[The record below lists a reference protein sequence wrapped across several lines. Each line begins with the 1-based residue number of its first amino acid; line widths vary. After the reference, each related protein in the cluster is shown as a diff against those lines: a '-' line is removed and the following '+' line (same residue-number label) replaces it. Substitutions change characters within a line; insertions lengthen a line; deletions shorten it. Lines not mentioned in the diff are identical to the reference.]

1 MIHHRGM
8 LNHLLAK
15 VEDLGLTA
23 SDAVAQNASQS
34 FDISVWQLLCSLVVG
49 GRAHIYPDEVAHDP
63 ASLLAAVERDGLTIL
78 EVVPSVLAAML
89 EVPDLPAL
97 KTLRWMIPTGE
108 ALPPELCRR
117 WLALY
122 PSIPLLNAYGPT
134 ECSDDVA
141 HHPIREAP
149 APEVIN
155 TPIGKPVANT
165 QLYILDRE
173 LRPLPPGVAGEL
185 CVGGLGVG
193 RGYLAEPVRTVQV
206 FVPDPF
212 VGEGD
217 RLYRTGDLARWLSTG
232 EIEFLGRVD
241 FQVKVRGFRIEP
253 GEIESVLGR
262 HPAVHQAVVLALEE
276 NGQKRLVAYAVAQAG
291 QTLDVADLRSFV
303 KERLPDYMV
312 PAAFMVLAAMPLT
325 PNGKVDRRALPAPVW
340 GRAEDEEGFVEPRN
354 EIEEA
359 LAELWKEILNVP
371 RVGAFDNFFELGG
384 HSLLATQLVSRIQQT
399 FEIDLKLRTLF
410 EAPAL
415 AELAL
420 VVEELMIAKVDSLS
434 EEELAQL
441 L

>member
-1 MIHHRGM
+1 
-8 LNHLLAK
+8 
-15 VEDLGLTA
+15 
-23 SDAVAQNASQS
+23 
-34 FDISVWQLLCSLVVG
+34 
-49 GRAHIYPDEVAHDP
+49 
-63 ASLLAAVERDGLTIL
+63 
-78 EVVPSVLAAML
+78 
-89 EVPDLPAL
+89 
-97 KTLRWMIPTGE
+97 LRWMIPTGE

-117 WLALY
+117 WLAVY
-122 PSIPLLNAYGPT
+122 PSIPLMNAYGPT

-141 HHPIREAP
+141 HHPIRQTP
-149 APEVIN
+149 APEMVH
-155 TPIGKPVANT
+155 TPIGRPVANT
-165 QLYILDRE
+165 QLYIVDRE

-185 CVGGLGVG
+185 CVGGIGVG
-193 RGYLAEPVRTVQV
+193 RGYLAEPVRTAQV

-212 VGEGD
+212 VGEGQ

-276 NGQKRLVAYAVAQAG
+276 NGQKRLVAYAVPQQG

-312 PAAFMVLAAMPLT
+312 PAAFVVLDAMPLT

-340 GRAEDEEGFVEPRN
+340 GRGDEEGFVEPRN

-371 RVGAFDNFFELGG
+371 RVGAFDSFFELGG

-410 EAPAL
+410 EAPTL
-415 AELAL
+415 AELSL